1 MGKVRQHPRKTPS
14 GGITTVREH
23 YRRNERESLEAE
35 FDRIEKELA
44 EDLKVSRRE
53 LIDNIK
59 TTHPDVDDVVA
70 FFDEETG
77 EYFAILTFDEDI
89 MLHVFDPD
97 GNTLDE
103 VFLSEKTFNV
113 LSHVFEGKKSPESMR
128 EDVVDVEIE
137 RGKHYPVF
145 WDYAEEAYTKKELK
159 EMAEKAL
166 PSIYPKSKL
175 QRFIADDLDDIHRD
189 INSLIASGDLTV
201 KQRIALSKTA
211 KTLQDIKTGEI

>member
-1 MGKVRQHPRKTPS
+1 MGRVRQHPRKTPS
-14 GGITTVREH
+14 GGMTTVREH
-23 YRRNERESLEAE
+23 YRRNERKRLEDE
-35 FDRIEKELA
+35 FDRIDKEFA
-44 EDLKVSRRE
+44 EDLRISRQG

-113 LSHVFEGKKSPESMR
+113 LSHVFEGKKSPPDLMKLDGMLKDFLLEHGSEITPADR
-128 EDVVDVEIE
+128 EKLNRAGRVMEDIL
-137 RGKHYPVF
+137 
-145 WDYAEEAYTKKELK
+145 LK
-159 EMAEKAL
+159 ER
-166 PSIYPKSKL
+166 ISKW
-175 QRFIADDLDDIHRD
+175 
-189 INSLIASGDLTV
+189 
-201 KQRIALSKTA
+201 
-211 KTLQDIKTGEI
+211 